1 MPEVT
6 NIRLANPSTN
16 INFSQQVS
24 SGNIAKKEVPEIKLG
39 TEIIGEETNP
49 TPDFNNLK
57 DTSDAR
63 SFAQD
68 IQQAGAQMQQDAPQ
82 IQAAY
87 MQDPRA
93 AHEARYR
100 LEHQLA
106 YFDSAEYAVRAQ
118 RAVAAYNQEY
128 SKMLTP
134 LEAEKLTKE
143 LGVDIK
149 YDKNVQEGT
158 VRFNADEA
166 KLRKSIEDQL
176 NEYRQTENST
186 LLQDCSYT
194 WAHIS
199 GLVGFFESFTLI
211 TILCIIIFFS
221 INKRN
226 S

>member
-49 TPDFNNLK
+49 TPTEEDWSAKN
-57 DTSDAR
+57 A
-63 SFAQD
+63 AQAIAQNAPRIRED
-68 IQQAGAQMQQDAPQ
+68 MQGLANQLEQASLT
-82 IQAAY
+82 
-87 MQDPRA
+87 DPRA

-158 VRFNADEA
+158 VRFNADET

-226 S
+226 C